1 MPSYRVNEAGVRH
14 ARELIDA
21 GDYDDTTEW
30 SEAAPSTA
38 ERNDEIEDAGR
49 AEWSH
54 WYLAEDTGAGE
65 GTKARF
71 RFPYGDFAKVNRAAL
86 IHAEQR
92 AAQNDHTDIA
102 KAAKEL
108 LEHLDAKRG

>member
-1 MPSYRVNEAGVRH
+1 MPSYRVNDAGVRH

-21 GDYDDTTEW
+21 GEVDDSTEW

-38 ERNDEIEDAGR
+38 ERNDEITDAGR
-49 AEWSH
+49 EEWSR
-54 WYLAEDTGAGE
+54 WYLAEDTDAGE

-71 RFPYGDFAKVNRAAL
+71 RFPYGDFSKVNRAAL

-92 AAQNDHTDIA
+92 ASQNDHAEIA
-102 KAAKEL
+102 RTAKEL
-108 LEHLDAKRG
+108 LERLDAQRS

>member
-21 GDYDDTTEW
+21 GEYDDTTEW
-30 SEAAPSTA
+30 SDAAPSTA
-38 ERNDEIEDAGR
+38 ERNQEIEDAGR
-49 AEWSH
+49 EEWSR
-54 WYLAEDTGAGE
+54 WYLAEDTDAGE

-71 RFPYGDFAKVNRAAL
+71 RFPYGDFSKVNRAAL

-92 AAQNDHTDIA
+92 ASQNDHADVA
-102 KAAKEL
+102 KAAEQL
-108 LEHLDAKRG
+108 LDRLDAKRG

>member
-1 MPSYRVNEAGVRH
+1 MPSYRVNQAGVRH

-38 ERNDEIEDAGR
+38 ERNEEIEDAGR
-49 AEWSH
+49 GEWSR
-54 WYLAEDTGAGE
+54 WYLAEDTDAGE

-92 AAQNDHTDIA
+92 AAQNDHADIA
-102 KAAKEL
+102 KAAKDL